1 VVCSSNHIAASLAPC
16 ALCVLSSWV
25 LCCCL
30 QVLHGLCLQH
40 LLLDGEDGDGGNA
53 GMEACDDTGLFDG
66 GGPSDNSPTWA

>member
-1 VVCSSNHIAASLAPC
+1 MFITKTLATTLRLL
-16 ALCVLSSWV
+16 ARLRRISWV

-40 LLLDGEDGDGGNA
+40 LMLDGEDDGGGGHA

-66 GGPSDNSPTWA
+66 GGPTHSSSAWA